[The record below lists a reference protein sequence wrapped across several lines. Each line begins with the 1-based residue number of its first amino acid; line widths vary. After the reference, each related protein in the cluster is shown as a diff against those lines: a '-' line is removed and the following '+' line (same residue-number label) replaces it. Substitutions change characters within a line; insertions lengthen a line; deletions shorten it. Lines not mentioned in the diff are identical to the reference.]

1 MIYGVASL
9 TIKSVF
15 ETINSFSEK
24 SVKETDVAAGPSDGY
39 TNLGVEACLESF
51 GAPAN
56 WIVAVMLGQRQSKLE

>member
-39 TNLGVEACLESF
+39 TNLGVEAFLESF

-56 WIVAVMLGQRQSKLE
+56 WIVAVMLGQRQSKI